1 MQPWDKWIY
10 HLWEVWRI
18 NNKMTKGELKT
29 IILKVRNECALEE
42 PTKITYYWDEEGK
55 IVFKIFFDSLYIPQN
70 LRVEND
76 KKIKNLFSMQNVYE
90 FKDDFKIIDFNT
102 EEGFV
107 KVLPKDQNFQ
117 IINNYRDLEDS
128 EKNESVL
135 KLAGKKLKESLA
147 IAKGFPLFESDSEAE
162 QLKANTDDAKIAA
175 AEEEGKKETNK
186 DKPSI
191 KGKVVL
197 CYLPI
202 AKALGK
208 SETMSNIDEFAEN
221 LKKAGA
227 KTKVFFDFCWGND
240 FAKWQNFGYVDAQ
253 MKAIKAWSDPKDGLK
268 GAFDCIHS
276 GIARET
282 IAGLEDKEGAAI
294 IGPNTSNYSFS
305 LTKAMPLF
313 KGLGINNIKNGNDL
327 GIDFSKMDKAIEDDI
342 KTIEDLENG
351 AAKKIYTKFID
362 FVKKGKES
370 GVQNWDEYFEK
381 NVPDW
386 KEASEQFKKVS
397 NNTDIKDGMSPAAAF
412 VCCCYARSDQLM
424 KEDEAAK
431 NADNKSTEN
440 AVKNMDTIYSDKAS
454 KELQK
459 AYDQILGMTVASKG
473 STADATKGDSGF
485 GQTADGVGGG
495 AGTEFKDGNVEHDKE
510 SPAKKGEKPGK
521 AAEGT
526 FLPAKIKIFCF
537 TKDVSGD
544 FGTIAEAFKG
554 K

>member
-1 MQPWDKWIY
+1 
-10 HLWEVWRI
+10 
-18 NNKMTKGELKT
+18 MTKGELKT

-55 IVFKIFFDSLYIPQN
+55 IVFKLFFDSLYIPQN

-76 KKIKNLFSMQNVYE
+76 KKIKNLFSVQNVYE

-107 KVLPKDQNFQ
+107 KILPKDQNFQ
-117 IINNYRDLEDS
+117 IINNYKDLGDS

-147 IAKGFPLFESDSEAE
+147 IAKGFPLFESDSETKE
-162 QLKANTDDAKIAA
+162 QLEANLDDSKISAA
-175 AEEEGKKETNK
+175 NKKKGEKETNK
-186 DKPSI
+186 NRPSI
-191 KGKVVL
+191 EGKVVL

-202 AKALGK
+202 ANALGK
-208 SETMSNIDEFAEN
+208 SETLNKIGEFAKN
-221 LKKAGA
+221 LKVDA
-227 KTKVFFDFCWGND
+227 KLKVFFDFCWGND
-240 FAKWQNFGYVDAQ
+240 FAKWQNFCYVDAQ
-253 MKAIKAWSDPKDGLK
+253 QKAIRDWVDSKNLEK
-268 GAFDCIHS
+268 GAFECVYS
-276 GIARET
+276 ETARET
-282 IAGLEDKEGAAI
+282 IASLKDKEGAAI
-294 IGPNTSNYSFS
+294 IGPAKVPNYSFS
-305 LTKAMPLF
+305 LTDAMPLF
-313 KGLGINNIKNGNDL
+313 KGLGNTNTNIENGNKL
-327 GIDFSKMDKAIEDDI
+327 GIDFSEMDNAIADDI
-342 KTIEDLENG
+342 KTIEGLENG

-397 NNTDIKDGMSPAAAF
+397 NNTDIKDGKSPAASF

-424 KEDEAAK
+424 KEDEAVK

-440 AVKNMDTIYSDKAS
+440 AIKNMDTIYSDKTS

-459 AYDQILGMTVASKG
+459 AYDQILGMTVAAKG
-473 STADATKGDSGF
+473 STADATKGDNGF

-510 SPAKKGEKPGK
+510 GPAKKGEKPGK

-544 FGTIAEAFKG
+544 FGTIADAFKG
-554 K
+554 N

>member
-1 MQPWDKWIY
+1 
-10 HLWEVWRI
+10 
-18 NNKMTKGELKT
+18 MTKGELKT

-42 PTKITYYWDEEGK
+42 PTRITYYWDEEGK
-55 IVFKIFFDSLYIPQN
+55 IVFKLFFDSLYIPQN

-76 KKIKNLFSMQNVYE
+76 KKIKNLFSVQNVYE

-117 IINNYRDLEDS
+117 IINSYKDLGDS
-128 EKNESVL
+128 EKNESIL

-147 IAKGFPLFESDSEAE
+147 IAKGFPLFESDSEI
-162 QLKANTDDAKIAA
+162 KAGLDDGPVAA
-175 AEEEGKKETNK
+175 AEEKGEKETKK
-186 DKPSI
+186 DEPSI
-191 KGKVVL
+191 KGKVVF

-202 AKALGK
+202 ANALGK
-208 SETMSNIDEFAEN
+208 SETMSKIDGFAKN
-221 LKKAGA
+221 LKEAGA

-253 MKAIKAWSDPKDGLK
+253 TEALKAWASLKNLK
-268 GAFDCIHS
+268 GAFDCIYS
-276 GIARET
+276 ETARET
-282 IAGLEDKEGAAI
+282 IARLEDKKEAVV
-294 IGPNTSNYSFS
+294 IGPNGTSDYSFS
-305 LTKAMPLF
+305 LQKARPLF
-313 KGLGINNIKNGNDL
+313 KGLEDSNFKNSTDL
-327 GIDFSKMDKAIEDDI
+327 KIDFSEMDKAIEKDI
-342 KTIEDLENG
+342 KTIADLENG
-351 AAKKIYTKFID
+351 PAKKIYTKFID

-386 KEASEQFKKVS
+386 KEAGEQFKKVS
-397 NNTDIKDGMSPAAAF
+397 NNTDIKDGKSPAASF

-431 NADNKSTEN
+431 KADNKSTEN
-440 AVKNMDTIYSDKAS
+440 AVKNMDTIYSDKLS

-459 AYDQILGMTVASKG
+459 AYDQVLGMTIAAHG
-473 STADATKGDSGF
+473 STEDATKGDSGF

-495 AGTEFKDGNVEHDKE
+495 AGTKFDKGNVDHDKE
-510 SPAKKGEKPGK
+510 APVKKGEKPGK

-526 FLPAKIKIFCF
+526 FLPAKIKIFCY
-537 TKDVSGD
+537 TKDVKGD
-544 FGTIAEAFKG
+544 FETIATAFSG
-554 K
+554 GNN